1 MIQMNTNSKTSRG
14 RLLALTILLFFS
26 VAPATASAQSADKL
40 PIQTPL
46 QKELAKFDKNKD
58 GKIDAEERAAYLAA
72 EANKRQD
79 YIKKWDKNGD
89 GKLDEQERSAARAAA
104 KQAFAEAKRS
114 QAIDKVKAAGTGAAT
129 SKAPQPTAATA
140 QAQSAPPN

>member
-1 MIQMNTNSKTSRG
+1 MNRKTANAKVIKFA
-14 RLLALTILLFFS
+14 LLLPLVVGSAKVF
-26 VAPATASAQSADKL
+26 AQSSLGA
-40 PIQTPL
+40 QTPL

-114 QAIDKVKAAGTGAAT
+114 QAAAKAKAAGAGAAT